1 MNCEDNRAKGRFEP
15 EYNFNLARKPFSIGH
30 LQSVFLPLNLN
41 KVQILFVDSLPSFG
55 IEPHTQPLPMGPA
68 MMQFLFGLSL
78 TRCIHF
84 SMGLTFALVLSGCGA
99 KPESAKG
106 GNTVAFVSNNPAEFW
121 TICEAGAQAA
131 AKEEGVTLVFK
142 RPQDSSAA
150 GQKTIIEDLLA
161 KGVKAIS
168 VSVISP
174 ENQTEFLN
182 TVAKKVPLLC
192 VDNDASKSNRLAYLG
207 TANLQAG
214 RSVGELVKEALPNG
228 GKVAI
233 FVGQMD
239 PANAKERRQGV
250 IDVLEGLAESKI
262 LRDCPDNKKY
272 GKYEIIGTYTDGTDQ
287 KKAKDNAADVLS
299 KNSAVDDLAMVGLWA
314 YNPPA
319 ILSAAKD
326 ANRVGK
332 VNIIGFD
339 EQDVTLDGIREGSIV
354 GTVVQQPYQ
363 FGFQS
368 VKIMAKLAKDPQGF
382 KAPPGG
388 LIDVAHKVIKKANV
402 DEFQAELKKTL
413 GK

>member
-1 MNCEDNRAKGRFEP
+1 MVGPFTMTLLSDVSALKIFRSVAC
-15 EYNFNLARKPFSIGH
+15 LAAAA
-30 LQSVFLPLNLN
+30 
-41 KVQILFVDSLPSFG
+41 IL
-55 IEPHTQPLPMGPA
+55 A
-68 MMQFLFGLSL
+68 
-78 TRCIHF
+78 
-84 SMGLTFALVLSGCGA
+84 GCGS
-99 KPESAKG
+99 KPQGGKGSSTIAKG
-106 GNTVAFVSNNPAEFW
+106 GDTVAFVSNNPAEFW

-150 GQKTIIEDLLA
+150 SQKSIIEDLLA

-174 ENQTEFLN
+174 ENQTDFLN

-214 RSVGELVKEALPNG
+214 RAVGELVKEALPKG

-250 IDVLEGLAESKI
+250 IDVLEGLAESKG

-272 GKYEIIGTYTDGTDQ
+272 GNYEVIGTYTDGTDQ

-299 KNSAVDDLAMVGLWA
+299 KNTSSDDLAMVGLWA

-319 ILSAAKD
+319 ILSAVKD
-326 ANRVGK
+326 SKRVGK
-332 VNIIGFD
+332 VKIVGFD

-368 VKIMAKLAKDPQGF
+368 VKIMAKLAKDPGSF
-382 KAPPGG
+382 KAPSGG
-388 LIDVAHKVIKKANV
+388 IIDVAHKVIKKNNV

>member
-1 MNCEDNRAKGRFEP
+1 MGWWHQPDPGLPFPWGIFAMLTLSALRLPKG
-15 EYNFNLARKPFSIGH
+15 
-30 LQSVFLPLNLN
+30 LQVLGVTFLSV
-41 KVQILFVDSLPSFG
+41 V
-55 IEPHTQPLPMGPA
+55 
-68 MMQFLFGLSL
+68 
-78 TRCIHF
+78 
-84 SMGLTFALVLSGCGA
+84 LVGCGS
-99 KPESAKG
+99 KPQASKSGGPSAKG
-106 GNTVAFVSNNPAEFW
+106 GDTVAFVSNNPAEFW

-150 GQKTIIEDLLA
+150 SQKSIIEDLLA

-174 ENQTEFLN
+174 DNQTEFLN
-182 TVAKKVPLLC
+182 AVAKKVPLLC
-192 VDNDASKSNRLAYLG
+192 VDNDASKSSRLAYLG

-214 RSVGELVKEALPNG
+214 RAVGELVKEAMPNG

-250 IDVLEGLAESKI
+250 IDVLEGLAESNG
-262 LRDCPDNKKY
+262 LRDCPDNKTY
-272 GKYEIIGTYTDGTDQ
+272 GKYEVIGTYTDGTDQ

-299 KNSAVDDLAMVGLWA
+299 KNTATEDLAMVGLWA

-326 ANRVGK
+326 AKRVGK
-332 VNIIGFD
+332 VKIVGFD
-339 EQDVTLDGIREGSIV
+339 EQEVTLDGIRDGSIV

-368 VKIMAKLAKDPQGF
+368 VKIMSKLAKDPGSF
-382 KAPPGG
+382 KAPASGI
-388 LIDVAHKVIKKANV
+388 IDVAHKVIKKNNV